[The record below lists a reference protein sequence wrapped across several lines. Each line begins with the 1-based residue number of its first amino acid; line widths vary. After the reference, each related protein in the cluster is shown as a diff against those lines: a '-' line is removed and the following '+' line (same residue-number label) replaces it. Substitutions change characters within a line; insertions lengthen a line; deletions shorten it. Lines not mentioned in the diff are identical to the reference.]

1 MSGKRRLSRRE
12 AIRQLVGAGLAT
24 AGTAD
29 LAQAFAAARRS
40 AAAGSE
46 GDAAYRPTFF
56 EREEYETL
64 VELTAAIVP
73 SDETPGAREARVAE
87 WIDFLVSQSDRDR
100 QRLYRDGLGRLAARC
115 REKGSGAFPTLPEK
129 AREEAVRE
137 LEAAD
142 PVFFGA
148 VKEDTVFGF
157 YTSEI
162 GLREL
167 GADGHTFHS
176 ECPGCT
182 HPAHVSGVPAAPAS
196 LDLGRRIPR
205 AVP

>member
-1 MSGKRRLSRRE
+1 MRERPGLNRRE
-12 AIRQLVGAGLAT
+12 AIRCLVEAGLAT
-24 AGTAD
+24 AGTAH
-29 LAQAFAAARRS
+29 LAEAFAAARPSR
-40 AAAGSE
+40 AAGS
-46 GDAAYRPTFF
+46 DTAAYHPRFF
-56 EREEYETL
+56 EGEEYAT
-64 VELTAAIVP
+64 VAELAASIIP

-87 WIDFLVSQSDRDR
+87 WIDFLVSESDNDR

-115 REKGSGAFPTLPEK
+115 RESGRGAFPTLPGP

-142 PVFFGA
+142 PVFFRA

-157 YTSEI
+157 YTSEV

-167 GADGHTFHS
+167 GADGHPFHS

-182 HPAHVSGVPAAPAS
+182 HPAHLNGT
-196 LDLGRRIPR
+196 L
-205 AVP
+205 AVPDERRPRVPR